1 MASNTNSSRAVSM
14 LGAVGLAVVAVIVLV
29 VLVAG

>member
-14 LGAVGLAVVAVIVLV
+14 LG
-29 VLVAG
+29 VAGIALIALIGFAFLIAG

>member
-14 LGAVGLAVVAVIVLV
+14 LGAVGLAVVAVIGLLFLIV
-29 VLVAG
+29 G

>member
-14 LGAVGLAVVAVIVLV
+14 LGAVGLAVVAVIVLA

>member
-14 LGAVGLAVVAVIVLV
+14 LGAVGLAVVAVAVL
-29 VLVAG
+29 LYFIAG